1 MADNDRHEIARL
13 RGKLEELTKEL
24 GVITGEVTPEP
35 TIIDKGATFGKGLLE
50 RAQRGLGS
58 VVQGTKDFAVNTMKA
73 GEERSMRQDIEN
85 LAAMQERLEKMAK
98 ENPNSPEVAALTQ
111 ECTKSLADIKRQ
123 YGL

>member
-1 MADNDRHEIARL
+1 MRTDQQEIIRL

-24 GVITGEVTPEP
+24 GVIAGDVEETPGVI
-35 TIIDKGATFGKGLLE
+35 TKTATFGKGLLE
-50 RAQRGLGS
+50 RAQRGIGKTI
-58 VVQGTKDFAVNTMKA
+58 QGAKDFADNTMKA

-85 LAAMQERLEKMAK
+85 LQSMQKKLEEMAK

-123 YGL
+123 YGIK